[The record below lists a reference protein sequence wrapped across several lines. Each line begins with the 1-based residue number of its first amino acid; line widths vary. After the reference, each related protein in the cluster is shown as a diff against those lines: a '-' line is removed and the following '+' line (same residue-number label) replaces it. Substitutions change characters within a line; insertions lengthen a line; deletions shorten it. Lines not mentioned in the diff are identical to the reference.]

1 MVRNARPARPHR
13 VPAGVPL
20 NMGLYNLCRAG
31 TDPAITRALEEAR
44 DPWSTVKKAMKANID
59 WDMVDEIAEKL
70 TQARQ

>member
-1 MVRNARPARPHR
+1 MTRNTRVRHPSDTGP
-13 VPAGVPL
+13 PL
-20 NMGLYNLCRAG
+20 NMGLYSLCRAG

-44 DPWSTVKKAMKANID
+44 DPWSAVKKAMKANID

>member
-1 MVRNARPARPHR
+1 M
-13 VPAGVPL
+13 